1 MARALWRKRCVG
13 ACVQRF
19 EGGSLTECIC
29 AGHAA
34 LEPAKRPVA
43 PDTVFRTAS
52 VAKMVTALLVFRLQT
67 QGRLSVTEE
76 ISQLWGRRICNPH
89 CPDAPITL
97 GMLLS
102 HTSSIVDSPAY
113 FAAFQSNS
121 PLSELLSDPRSY
133 LPAVPGTVFRYSN
146 LAAGMVASLLEKRFD
161 MSFEQLMQQE
171 LLEPLGRCGHVRP
184 FGAGRGDGCGQ
195 LPRVAACPCVL
206 RGKAYCFVRTD
217 EGAGSRATLPARGGK
232 PVHHRAG
239 SGTSALVAWGGGDGF
254 LDARSVE
261 EMRCPVAGWP
271 EKTVNMRHGMGLL
284 TLDDRA
290 VCSRTLWGHQGFAY
304 GAVNGVFFDGQGN
317 GFVLL
322 DSGCSEQRMGHLA
335 QVNRELIR
343 ICLEDGKDGK
353 A

>member
-1 MARALWRKRCVG
+1 MPVGTVKNLLYGLALPVLGQRPAWRAPRGATKADAVARALWRKRCVG

-34 LEPAKRPVA
+34 LEPVKRPVA

-67 QGRLSVTEE
+67 QGRMSVTEE
-76 ISQLWGRRICNPH
+76 ISELWGRRIGNPH

-146 LAAGMVASLLEKRFD
+146 LAAGMVARLLDKRFN

-171 LLEPLGRCGHVRP
+171 LL
-184 FGAGRGDGCGQ
+184 
-195 LPRVAACPCVL
+195 
-206 RGKAYCFVRTD
+206 
-217 EGAGSRATLPARGGK
+217 
-232 PVHHRAG
+232 
-239 SGTSALVAWGGGDGF
+239 
-254 LDARSVE
+254 
-261 EMRCPVAGWP
+261 
-271 EKTVNMRHGMGLL
+271 
-284 TLDDRA
+284 
-290 VCSRTLWGHQGFAY
+290 
-304 GAVNGVFFDGQGN
+304 
-317 GFVLL
+317 
-322 DSGCSEQRMGHLA
+322 
-335 QVNRELIR
+335 
-343 ICLEDGKDGK
+343 
-353 A
+353 